1 MRATA
6 LLRALAVFK
15 RTDTAMRA
23 RFATLALTIGLA
35 LAATMPSL
43 RAADP
48 SLVGLW
54 EKREHGKPVVWF
66 LFVKR
71 QNNIY
76 EGAIAKTF
84 PLPNESPNPICARC
98 TDDRKDQRMLGLSLI
113 RDMKRMS
120 ALTFEDGNIL
130 DPRDGKIY
138 RAKMT
143 LSRDGQQL
151 TIRGYLGIPML
162 GMDEVWH
169 RLPDSA
175 LATVDPTVVE
185 KYLPEAARGAA
196 AHGARPQEPPKLRAV
211 PPGPAQTSGQH

>member
-1 MRATA
+1 LAIWAALGATTPA
-6 LLRALAVFK
+6 
-15 RTDTAMRA
+15 
-23 RFATLALTIGLA
+23 
-35 LAATMPSL
+35 S

-48 SLVGLW
+48 TVVGLW
-54 EKREHGKPVVWF
+54 EKSEQGKPVGWF

-84 PLPNESPNPICARC
+84 PLPNELPNPTCTRC

-120 ALTFEDGNIL
+120 ALAFEDGNIL

-143 LSRDGQQL
+143 LSRDGQQV
-151 TIRGYLGIPML
+151 TIRGYLGIPMF

-175 LATVDPTVVE
+175 LATVDPTVVA
-185 KYLPEAARGAA
+185 KYLPENARGPA
-196 AHGARPQEPPKLRAV
+196 AHGALPQEPPNLRAV
-211 PPGPAQTSGQH
+211 PPGPSRTSGQR

>member
-1 MRATA
+1 MRAQ
-6 LLRALAVFK
+6 L
-15 RTDTAMRA
+15 
-23 RFATLALTIGLA
+23 ATLALAIGVA
-35 LAATMPSL
+35 LGATMPIS
-43 RAADP
+43 RAAEP
-48 SLVGLW
+48 TLVGLW

-71 QNNIY
+71 QNNLY

-84 PLPNESPNPICARC
+84 PLPNESANPICARC

-120 ALTFEDGNIL
+120 ELAFEDGNIL

-151 TIRGYLGIPML
+151 TIRGYLGIPMF

-175 LATVDPTVVE
+175 LATVDPTVVA
-185 KYLPEAARGAA
+185 KYLPETARGA
-196 AHGARPQEPPKLRAV
+196 RSQEPQKLRAV
-211 PPGPAQTSGQH
+211 TPGPAATSGQH

>member
-1 MRATA
+1 MRAQLA
-6 LLRALAVFK
+6 IFALAIGV
-15 RTDTAMRA
+15 
-23 RFATLALTIGLA
+23 ALG
-35 LAATMPSL
+35 ATMPAS

-48 SLVGLW
+48 TLVGLW
-54 EKREHGKPVVWF
+54 EKREQGKPVVWF

-84 PLPNESPNPICARC
+84 PLPNELPNPTCTRC

-120 ALTFEDGNIL
+120 ALAFEDGNIL

-151 TIRGYLGIPML
+151 TIRGYLGIPMF

-175 LATVDPTVVE
+175 LATVDPTVVA
-185 KYLPEAARGAA
+185 KYLPENARGPA
-196 AHGARPQEPPKLRAV
+196 AHGALPQEPPKLRAV
-211 PPGPAQTSGQH
+211 PPGPSRTSGQR

>member
-1 MRATA
+1 MRAQLAMVASAIWAA
-6 LLRALAVFK
+6 LG
-15 RTDTAMRA
+15 
-23 RFATLALTIGLA
+23 ATTP
-35 LAATMPSL
+35 TS
-43 RAADP
+43 RAAEP
-48 SLVGLW
+48 TVVGLW
-54 EKREHGKPVVWF
+54 EKSEQGKPVGWF

-71 QNNIY
+71 QSNIY

-84 PLPNESPNPICARC
+84 PLPNELPNPTCTRC

-151 TIRGYLGIPML
+151 TIRGYLGVPMF
-162 GMDEVWH
+162 GMDEVWR

-175 LATVDPTVVE
+175 LATVDPTVIA
-185 KYLPEAARGAA
+185 KYLPGAAR
-196 AHGARPQEPPKLRAV
+196 
-211 PPGPAQTSGQH
+211 

>member
-1 MRATA
+1 MRAQ
-6 LLRALAVFK
+6 L
-15 RTDTAMRA
+15 
-23 RFATLALTIGLA
+23 ATLALAIGVA
-35 LAATMPSL
+35 LGATMPIS

-48 SLVGLW
+48 TLVGLW

-71 QNNIY
+71 QNNLY

-151 TIRGYLGIPML
+151 TIRGYLGIPMF

-175 LATVDPTVVE
+175 LATVDPTVVT
-185 KYLPEAARGAA
+185 KYLPETARGAA
-196 AHGARPQEPPKLRAV
+196 AHGALPQEPPKLRAV
-211 PPGPAQTSGQH
+211 PPGPASTSGQH

>member
-1 MRATA
+1 MRAQLAMVA
-6 LLRALAVFK
+6 LPIWAALG
-15 RTDTAMRA
+15 
-23 RFATLALTIGLA
+23 ATTP
-35 LAATMPSL
+35 TS

-48 SLVGLW
+48 TVVGLW
-54 EKREHGKPVVWF
+54 EKSEQGKPVGWF

-196 AHGARPQEPPKLRAV
+196 AHGIRPQEPPKLRAV
-211 PPGPAQTSGQH
+211 PTGPAQTSGQR

>member
-1 MRATA
+1 MRVQLAI
-6 LLRALAVFK
+6 LALAVW
-15 RTDTAMRA
+15 A
-23 RFATLALTIGLA
+23 ALGT
-35 LAATMPSL
+35 TTPSS

-48 SLVGLW
+48 DVVGLW
-54 EKREHGKPVVWF
+54 EKSEQGKPVVWF

-71 QNNIY
+71 QNNSY

-84 PLPNESPNPICARC
+84 PLSNELPNPTCTRCAG
-98 TDDRKDQRMLGLSLI
+98 DRKDQRMLGLSLI

-151 TIRGYLGIPML
+151 TIRGYLGVPIF

-169 RLPDSA
+169 RLPISA
-175 LATVDPTVVE
+175 LATVDPAVVA
-185 KYLPEAARGAA
+185 KYLPGAAR
-196 AHGARPQEPPKLRAV
+196 
-211 PPGPAQTSGQH
+211 